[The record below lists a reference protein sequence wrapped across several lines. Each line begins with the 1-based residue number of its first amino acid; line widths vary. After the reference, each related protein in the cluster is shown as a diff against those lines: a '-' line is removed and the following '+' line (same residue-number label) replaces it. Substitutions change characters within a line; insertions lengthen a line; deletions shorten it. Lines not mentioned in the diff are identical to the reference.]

1 MSKLNK
7 TTKICYIHPITKY
20 TSYYTENKVTLGID
34 DARFYN
40 LEHQNNYMNC
50 YRHMFQMTNYNL
62 SNVTNWVMNI

>member
-50 YRHMFQMTNYNL
+50 YRHMPMSV
-62 SNVTNWVMNI
+62 SNDKL